1 MRFFVIFCV
10 LVFLVNHDG
19 RTKVLP
25 LCPDWV
31 LCAHPAFL
39 RCRSGLSGSL
49 SRVDLQFS
57 VTRLCH
63 GGRRKCHRNRW
74 VRHWKDWSP
83 QAICNLS
90 WIIRNTTEGGRKR
103 CVRVLGVEVCMCV
116 CVEIVVSVLCLVLVL
131 VCVVGVVCVRTYV
144 RARVRV
150 GATHE
155 RSCSVRACVVLRV
168 RPYRS

>member
-57 VTRLCH
+57 VTYPSATAGAIETDGSDTGRTGRHKRSAIYH
-63 GGRRKCHRNRW
+63 GSSGTQPKVEGRS
-74 VRHWKDWSP
+74 V
-83 QAICNLS
+83 
-90 WIIRNTTEGGRKR
+90 
-103 CVRVLGVEVCMCV
+103 CVWCV
-116 CVEIVVSVLCLVLVL
+116 CVLRLWSLCCVWCWCWFVLWVW
-131 VCVVGVVCVRTYV
+131 CVYV
-144 RARVRV
+144 RMCARVRV

-155 RSCSVRACVVLRV
+155 RSYSVRACVVLRV